1 MNRLFLCLSLTLTPA
16 LTLSQIVAGAAV
28 IVLFAQPP
36 APAAAADWPQ
46 FRGPGGS
53 GVADD
58 QKPPVKFGPNQ
69 NLAWK
74 VACPPGAS
82 SPIVVGD
89 KIILTAFENDKLLT
103 ICYARTDG
111 KELWRADSKAKKIE
125 VFHPTEGSPAAST
138 PASDG
143 KTVVSYF
150 GSCGLI
156 AYDLAGKELWRFELP
171 TAVTNNEFGT
181 GTSPVLADGLVLLA
195 RDLSKDSAVYAVDL
209 ATGSQKWKTERPK
222 ARTAYGTPVVREANG
237 KKELVVAGVATLT
250 GYDLKTGDQLWTV
263 GRVAAAA
270 CATPVMYGE
279 TLIYGAGGPGGGGE
293 DKMPTFDEFLKLTG
307 DEKNGSITKENA
319 KKTPFG
325 QFFDNNDPNKD
336 GKITREEWAENMKG
350 LEGGENR
357 AVALKPGSKGEVA
370 WTYTKNLPFVPS
382 PIVYRDRFYL
392 LKDGPLMTCLDAK
405 TGKAVYEGE
414 RVKGGARYYASP
426 VAANGHIYI
435 AALDGTVAVIAAGE
449 DEPNVVYSVKL
460 SEGVRATPAITDN
473 TLYVRSDKFLYAF
486 AEKK

>member
-1 MNRLFLCLSLTLTPA
+1 MNRAFLCLSLTLA
-16 LTLSQIVAGAAV
+16 LTPTLR
-28 IVLFAQPP
+28 
-36 APAAAADWPQ
+36 AADWPQ

-58 QKPPVKFGPNQ
+58 QKPPVKFGPKE

-74 VACPPGAS
+74 VSVPPGAS

-89 KIILTAFENDKLLT
+89 KIVLTAFESGKLLT
-103 ICYARTDG
+103 ICYSRTDG
-111 KELWRADSKAKKIE
+111 AELWRADAKAKTIE
-125 VFHPTEGSPAAST
+125 QFHPTEGSPAAST
-138 PASDG
+138 PVSDG
-143 KTVVSYF
+143 KTVVTYF

-171 TAVTNNEFGT
+171 TAVTHNEFGT

-195 RDLSKDSAVYAVDL
+195 RDLAKDSAVYAVDL
-209 ATGSQKWKTERPK
+209 ANGSQKWKTDRPK

-237 KKELVVAGVATLT
+237 KKELVVAGNTNLT

-263 GRVAAAA
+263 GRVTAAA
-270 CATPVMYGE
+270 CATPVMYGQS
-279 TLIYGAGGPGGGGE
+279 LIYAAGGPGGGE
-293 DKMPTFDEFLKLTG
+293 DKMPSFDDVLKLTG
-307 DEKNGSITKENA
+307 DEKNGFITKENA

-325 QFFDNNDPNKD
+325 NFFDNNDPNKD

-357 AVALKPGSKGEVA
+357 AVALKPGGKGEVA
-370 WTYTKNLPFVPS
+370 WSFTKNLPYVAS
-382 PIVYRDRFYL
+382 PIVYRDHLYMLR
-392 LKDGPLMTCLDAK
+392 DGPFLTCLDAK
-405 TGKAVYEGE
+405 TGKAVYAGE
-414 RVKGGARYYASP
+414 RLKAGPRYYASP
-426 VAANGHIYI
+426 VAADGHIYI
-435 AALDGTVAVIAAGE
+435 AGLDGTVAVIAAGE

-460 SEGVRATPAITDN
+460 PEGVRATPAIAHN
-473 TLYVRSDKFLYAF
+473 ALYVRSDKFLYAF